1 MKKRKTKPRLG
12 DFQSWY
18 QNTQRSGRSC
28 TGPRCL
34 QSAVTD
40 QRWSASARHNEM
52 QSFTSLHY
60 VQLTKAT
67 ASTKVTGNFLKTA
80 NDALGLLET
89 CSQYLPSTAPVL
101 LKACHQTTAATWVY
115 LPWNK
120 GIGKTARQEKIEL
133 KDPCISKPRIRLEKQ
148 RVQTGVFTPVIS
160 RIQDKP
166 FTHAQCRHRWLPV
179 CCCCS
184 ITALHPQTPL
194 QLPVELEIWYTAKV
208 ADSQRLLPCL

>member
-1 MKKRKTKPRLG
+1 METFRAHVRTPRDQAGAALAHG
-12 DFQSWY
+12 AC
-18 QNTQRSGRSC
+18 RVL
-28 TGPRCL
+28 L
-34 QSAVTD
+34 QARGEVP
-40 QRWSASARHNEM
+40 QHRHNEM